1 MAWAAWRAG
10 LIGWWGPAVVATL
23 VLLHELLPDPPSAV
37 DVVSM
42 VILTV
47 VFGYL
52 GLRILRMTDIQWIG
66 SHHGDIPT
74 PAHA

>member
-1 MAWAAWRAG
+1 
-10 LIGWWGPAVVATL
+10 
-23 VLLHELLPDPPSAV
+23 
-37 DVVSM
+37 M

-52 GLRILRMTDIQWIG
+52 GLRILRMTDIQWFG
-66 SHHGDIPT
+66 SHHGDLPT